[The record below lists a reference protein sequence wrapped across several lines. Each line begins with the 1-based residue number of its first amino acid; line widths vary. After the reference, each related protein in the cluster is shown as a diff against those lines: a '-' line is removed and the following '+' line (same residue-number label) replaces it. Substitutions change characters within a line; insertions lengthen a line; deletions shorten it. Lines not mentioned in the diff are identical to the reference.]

1 MVLWTENVTAAAKKI
16 KWLAPSRI
24 NSPKPENRIVTRM
37 KLSLKDSLL
46 FAVLLATAT
55 ALPSPAVLASGS
67 VGTGG
72 SGVSQYGQMYE
83 QGKALFFK
91 KIACSR
97 EDCPIRRDQ
106 VNATLAAGLVESL
119 RTRDELKAEESEN
132 DAVISILCPGQN
144 GKNCVEGGDEQA
156 MVQHYLT
163 RRFDIK
169 D

>member
-1 MVLWTENVTAAAKKI
+1 MTK
-16 KWLAPSRI
+16 
-24 NSPKPENRIVTRM
+24 M
-37 KLSLKDSLL
+37 KLSLKDLL
-46 FAVLLATAT
+46 FFVLLLATAT
-55 ALPSPAVLASGS
+55 ILPSPGVLASGS

-83 QGKALFFK
+83 QGKALFFTK
-91 KIACSR
+91 VACSR
-97 EDCPIRRDQ
+97 QDCPIRRDQ
-106 VNATLAAGLVESL
+106 VSANLAAGLVESL
-119 RTRDELKAEESEN
+119 RTRHEVKLEESEN

-144 GKNCVEGGDEQA
+144 AKNCVEGGDEQA